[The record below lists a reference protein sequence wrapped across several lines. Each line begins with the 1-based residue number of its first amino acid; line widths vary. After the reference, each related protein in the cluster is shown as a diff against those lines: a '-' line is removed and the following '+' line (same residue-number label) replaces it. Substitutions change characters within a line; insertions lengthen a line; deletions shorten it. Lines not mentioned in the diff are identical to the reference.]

1 MGCKIILSPQAIEDL
16 AAIVRRIAR
25 DDPEIA
31 QRIGHALIDRV
42 SILENFPLLGSP
54 YAKHPGVRKLVSRP
68 YIIFYRVRAKENC
81 VDILR
86 YWHGAQRDPGLKE

>member
-16 AAIVRRIAR
+16 ATIVRHIAK
-25 DDPEIA
+25 DDPEVA

-54 YAKHPGVRKLVSRP
+54 YAKRPGVRKLVSQP
-68 YIIFYRVRAKENC
+68 YLIFYRVRAEENC

-86 YWHGAQRDPGLKE
+86 YWHGAQRDPRLVE